1 MKDELQ
7 KKTIA
12 TAGIVVAALTAGV
25 LLITVVAGF
34 VDISAGLDVLV
45 APAALL
51 GLISP
56 IAAYRLFLRMRERL
70 PADAG
75 DEFRCHRFLVAT
87 IAAVAITESIA
98 LFGVVA
104 FMLSGG
110 FAGLIGVV
118 THVILVGAIWPTR
131 ERLDT
136 FLPNFP

>member
-1 MKDELQ
+1 MTEELHSR
-7 KKTIA
+7 TLT

-25 LLITVVAGF
+25 LMITVVAGF
-34 VDISAGLDVLV
+34 VEISAGLDFLV

-56 IAAYRLFLRMRERL
+56 VVAYRLYLRIRDRL
-70 PADAG
+70 PAAAG
-75 DEFRCHRFLVAT
+75 AEHRCQKFLMAT
-87 IAAVAITESIA
+87 IVAAAITESVA
-98 LFGVVA
+98 VFGVIA
-104 FMLSGG
+104 FMLSGA

-131 ERLDT
+131 EKLAI